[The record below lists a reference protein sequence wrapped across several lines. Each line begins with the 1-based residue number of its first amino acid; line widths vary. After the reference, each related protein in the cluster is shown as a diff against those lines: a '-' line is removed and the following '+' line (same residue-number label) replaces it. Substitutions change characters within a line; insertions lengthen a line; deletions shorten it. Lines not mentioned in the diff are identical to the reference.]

1 MAAAAATVEGAARRR
16 WRFTA
21 VDFGRSDGLKPKLWL
36 PENEPASA
44 AATTATAAGAL
55 DALQIETFNPEV
67 EAIGWTKLETE
78 TLLDLH
84 ARFHGN
90 VAVVAD
96 RWPSSLVARTVLE
109 LKERLYGTLPSS
121 LLATAPVDFAQERT
135 RLAQLDLVF
144 QSQVSQDGLAKQRVL
159 EQDIKSLQQQV
170 LQLRMQQQQPRPCP
184 TSKLEQKCLEDRDE
198 DFSSTN
204 CWMRSNLLDPRF
216 LQGVTG
222 AGTAGGGKETML
234 VLYEVLNLLQVP
246 MDPVPTFRV
255 CDAHG
260 KLKTD
265 TLKLLAFRKQI
276 DKLNKL
282 RVVKTEPVDV
292 DSMFDSVPIDS
303 LKRTLEDSAQ
313 SPTSANK
320 KARIT

>member
-1 MAAAAATVEGAARRR
+1 MTSALPSARRR
-16 WRFTA
+16 WTFTG
-21 VDFGRSDGLKPKLWL
+21 VDFGRSDGLRPKLWL
-36 PENEPASA
+36 PENEPATA
-44 AATTATAAGAL
+44 AAPTTSSSSVAGAL

-78 TLLDLH
+78 TLLELH

-121 LLATAPVDFAQERT
+121 LLAPVPVDFAQERT

-144 QSQVSQDGLAKQRVL
+144 QSRVSQDGLAKQRVL

-170 LQLRMQQQQPRPCP
+170 LQLRMQQQLPRPCP

-222 AGTAGGGKETML
+222 AGAAGGGKETML

-246 MDPVPTFRV
+246 MDPVPTSRV

-276 DKLNKL
+276 SKL
-282 RVVKTEPVDV
+282 RVVKTEPVEV
-292 DSMFDSVPIDS
+292 ESMFDPVPIDL

-313 SPTSANK
+313 SPTSLSK
-320 KARIT
+320 KARIL